1 MSPEWLINQSVKKP
15 NLISFY
21 IKYSHFSMKI
31 AKIRENIVDNYVE
44 WQWEL
49 CLSTVEGEVV
59 HKEGRMAER
68 NYTQ

>member
-1 MSPEWLINQSVKKP
+1 
-15 NLISFY
+15 
-21 IKYSHFSMKI
+21 MKI

-49 CLSTVEGEVV
+49 CLSTVEEEVV